1 MNNPMMK
8 QAIRTVFHRVLSA
21 LALAFTAMALSAE
34 DGTDWVDLFA
44 GESIAQWQS
53 GPFDPQ
59 GQRREIGELW
69 SLQGGVLSLD
79 REREDRGGFIVTK
92 KPYGNFEL
100 RFEFKISVNGNS
112 GVKYRTDAKGLGLE
126 YQILDDKLHRD
137 GKNPTHRAALLYELK
152 AAPDSKTL
160 HPAGEAWNTGR
171 IIAKGNH
178 IEHWLNGEKV
188 LTIEFGSSEWQERFT
203 QSKYRDIEG
212 FAASPGPLLLQDHQD
227 SVLFRRVHVRE
238 LL

>member
-1 MNNPMMK
+1 MK
-8 QAIRTVFHRVLSA
+8 HDIRTVFRRGLFA
-21 LALAFTAMALSAE
+21 LALACSAMTLSAA
-34 DGTDWVDLFA
+34 DGTEWVDLFA
-44 GESIAQWQS
+44 DDSMEHWHS
-53 GPFDPQ
+53 GQFDSQ
-59 GQRREIGELW
+59 GRRREIGELW
-69 SLQGGVLSLD
+69 SLADGVLSLD
-79 REREDRGGFIVTK
+79 REKKGRGGFIVTK
-92 KPYGNFEL
+92 KSYGDFEL

-112 GVKYRTDAKGLGLE
+112 GVKYRTDEEGLGLE

-137 GKNPTHRAALLYELK
+137 GKNPTHRAASLYELK
-152 AAPDSKTL
+152 AAQDSKTL

-212 FAASPGPLLLQDHQD
+212 FAAAPGPLLLQDHQD
-227 SVLFRRVHVRE
+227 SVLFRKVRVRE
-238 LL
+238 LP